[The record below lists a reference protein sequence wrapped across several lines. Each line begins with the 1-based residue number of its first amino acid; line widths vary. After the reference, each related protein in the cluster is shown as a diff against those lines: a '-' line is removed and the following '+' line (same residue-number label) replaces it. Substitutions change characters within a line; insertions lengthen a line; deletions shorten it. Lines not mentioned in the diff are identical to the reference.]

1 MNRFHR
7 RFWQQALLA
16 CLLVIPPATRL
27 QSRASEPVEQLR
39 RSVPSSAV
47 FTLEI
52 LQPQALLDPLLSE
65 AFAARVEA
73 LPIWP
78 ELVKNPKF
86 QELRAGIGMF
96 QVTLATDWR
105 TAFRELTGGGL
116 LFAAAPGDRTV
127 LLADSLNG
135 DLLKRVHD
143 LAAQI
148 ARGEAEKR
156 GEPDSVRS
164 EDQDGLTRWTFNG
177 VETHAVSGSRLVAA
191 SDAEVL
197 DRVLAAAR
205 GPKSETLAENAD
217 YTAARTAL
225 GDPAAMLFL
234 NLRVLRNA
242 PGFLEGLE
250 KSGGNPMTALLFG
263 GLPEVLK
270 SADWLG
276 AGLYVERGRLSAR
289 VTVGAGVG
297 GGATPLLL
305 GDMDTLL
312 PDPQL
317 PGEIAALR
325 LNRDLHSFYTAKDDL
340 FPARTSGLIFF
351 ENMMGI
357 FFSGRNLTDEIMA
370 APQPEVSLVVA
381 RQDFA
386 EDAPMPE
393 PQLPGFALVLRLR
406 DPDAFRPVLEEGW
419 QKALGLINFTRGQKA
434 EPGLILDR
442 PRYGGIAI
450 TTSHFSTVGLTEAE
464 QRNIRFNFQPTLAMP
479 GEFAILSSSDSLARR
494 LVDSLTKGSATKP
507 IAADGSHT
515 RLTLHGGAIRDLLRL
530 NFDPMVRNNMIAE
543 GHTRQEAEMAINLL
557 LAVAGQVDRAEFEL
571 GGGKQPPS
579 ARLTLDFAAAT
590 TN

>member
-1 MNRFHR
+1 MKPFPCSIGRPL
-7 RFWQQALLA
+7 LLA
-16 CLLVIPPATRL
+16 GLLAIPLGARM

-47 FTLEI
+47 VSLEI

-65 AFAARVEA
+65 DFVVRLEA

-78 ELVKNPKF
+78 EVIKNPKF
-86 QELRAGIGMF
+86 QELRAGVGMF
-96 QVTLATDWR
+96 QVSLATDWR
-105 TAFRELTGGGL
+105 TALRELTGGGL
-116 LFAAAPGDRTV
+116 LFAAAPGERTV
-127 LLADSLNG
+127 LLADSLNA

-156 GEPDSVRS
+156 GEPDAVTT
-164 EDQDGLTRWTFNG
+164 EEQDGFTRWSFNG
-177 VETHAVSGSRLVAA
+177 VERHVASGSRLVAA

-197 DRVLAAAR
+197 DRVLSAAR
-205 GPKSETLAENAD
+205 GPKSETLAGNAD

-234 NLRVLRNA
+234 NLRVIRNA

-250 KSGGNPMTALLFG
+250 KSGGNPMAALLFG
-263 GLPEVLK
+263 GLTDVLK
-270 SADWLG
+270 SADWLA
-276 AGLYVERGRLSAR
+276 AGLYVEAGRLTAQ
-289 VTVGAGVG
+289 VKVGVG
-297 GGATPLLL
+297 EQSETTPLPL
-305 GDMDTLL
+305 GEMDTLL

-317 PGEIAALR
+317 PGEVAALR
-325 LNRDLHSFYTAKDDL
+325 LNRDLYGFYTAKDDL
-340 FPARTSGLIFF
+340 FPDRTSGLIFF

-370 APQPEVSLVVA
+370 APQPEMSFVVA
-381 RQDFA
+381 GQDFV
-386 EDAPMPE
+386 EGAPAPE

-406 DPDAFRPVLEEGW
+406 EPDAFRPVLEEAW

-442 PRYGGIAI
+442 PRHGGIAI

-479 GEFAILSSSDSLARR
+479 GEYAILSSSESLARR
-494 LVDSLTKGSATKP
+494 LIDSLTGGGGTKP
-507 IAADGSHT
+507 VAAEGSHT

-530 NFDPMVRNNMIAE
+530 NFDAMVRNNMIEE
-543 GHTRQEAEMAINLL
+543 GHTREEAEMAINLL

-579 ARLTLDFAAAT
+579 ASLTLDFAAGA
-590 TN
+590 N